1 MSRLIESLA
10 RMKSLKDKQYA
21 VVTGDI
27 VRSSALTL
35 PERRRLL
42 KVIEAGS
49 RQIRRILG
57 ACVPMDIDV
66 FRGDS
71 WQLLLTDPAQS
82 LRAALL
88 FRAHLRWQMESH
100 HFDTRVAI
108 GVGTAGLLPR
118 RRVSEGSGE
127 AFRLSGLA
135 LDRMKKRRMCFS
147 FPGSDSERPLDVIL
161 HLLDEIAVHWTDKQA
176 HAIIGAMQGWTQE
189 KIARSWGDP
198 PITQQTAAQ
207 HLEGAGWY
215 AVDRGLGEFE
225 WQLARALD
233 AKTVPG

>member
-1 MSRLIESLA
+1 
-10 RMKSLKDKQYA
+10 MKTPKEKKYA
-21 VVTGDI
+21 VITGDI
-27 VRSSALTL
+27 VRSSLL
-35 PERRRLL
+35 SPQDRRKLL

-49 RQIRRILG
+49 RQIRRMLG
-57 ACVPMDIDV
+57 DAVPMDIDV

-71 WQLLLTDPAQS
+71 WQMLVTDPAQA

-100 HFDTRVAI
+100 HFDTRLAI
-108 GVGTAGLLPR
+108 GVGTADLFPR

-135 LDRMKKRRMCFS
+135 LDGMKKRRMCFS
-147 FPGSDSERPLDVIL
+147 SPGSDLERPLDVIV
-161 HLLDEIAVHWTDKQA
+161 HLLDEIAVRWTDKQA
-176 HAIIGAMQGWTQE
+176 HAVIGAMQGWTQE
-189 KIARSWGDP
+189 KIAGSWGDS

-215 AVDRGLGEFE
+215 AVGRGLGEFE
-225 WQLARALD
+225 WQLTRSLD
-233 AKTVPG
+233 TRPAPA

>member
-1 MSRLIESLA
+1 
-10 RMKSLKDKQYA
+10 MKSLKDKQYA
-21 VVTGDI
+21 VITGDI
-27 VRSSALTL
+27 VRSSALS
-35 PERRRLL
+35 PAERRRLL
-42 KVIEAGS
+42 KVIDAGS
-49 RQIRRILG
+49 RQLRRILT
-57 ACVPMDIDV
+57 ASVPLDIDV

-71 WQLLLTDPAQS
+71 WQMLVTDPAQS

-100 HFDTRVAI
+100 HFDTRLAI
-108 GVGTAGLLPR
+108 GVGTADLLPR

-135 LDRMKKRRMCFS
+135 LDRMKKRRMSFS
-147 FPGSDSERPLDVIL
+147 SPGSGCERQLDVVV
-161 HLLDEIAVHWTDKQA
+161 HLLDGIAVHWTDKQA
-176 HAIIGAMQGWTQE
+176 HAVIGAMQGWTQE

-215 AVDRGLGEFE
+215 AVDRGLAEFE
-225 WQLARALD
+225 RQLASSA
-233 AKTVPG
+233 